1 MKIPGKLKNISNFSK
16 NVAKVTSGSA
26 LAAIISFLGIKFIT
40 SLYDPEVMGYY
51 GLLISIITIF
61 SVVASL
67 RYEMAITLPD
77 KEEDRRDTAWV
88 SLIALLIFTVLVGA
102 VLLLA
107 GNWILSFLEAEMLLP
122 YIHLIIFGIFVK
134 GLFQAGQFI
143 LLSDRKYKKLSTI
156 KVVQAILIQLITIG
170 YGLWR
175 ADLLGLYLGF
185 LIGNLTAGLL
195 SISTIIRSIRQI
207 QLQRLKIQAKRYIKF
222 PTVNSPSTLINSFS
236 AQLPV
241 LVLTKFFG
249 SEVVGYYIIAVKL
262 IDAPMNVIS
271 QSVSQVYVKAAA
283 DSYNS
288 SVTSLKNTYE
298 NTVKKM
304 ALVGLGPVIAAA
316 FLSPW
321 FVTTILGE
329 EWRATGYFVQILLV
343 MKFMQFINHPVSS
356 TFSIINRQELALY
369 LTLIFIAIRLAAML
383 IFRESATSMIWA
395 LSIAGALFYIT
406 YNLTIYL
413 SIKRLKH

>member
-1 MKIPGKLKNISNFSK
+1 MKILDKLKNTSNFSK
-16 NVAKVTSGSA
+16 NVARITSGSA

-40 SLYDPEVMGYY
+40 SLYDPEVMGHY
-51 GLLISIITIF
+51 GLLTSIITIF

-77 KEEDRRDTAWV
+77 KEVDSRDVAWV
-88 SLIALLIFTVLVGA
+88 SLIALLVFTVLLGA
-102 VLLLA
+102 VLLVV
-107 GNWILSFLEAEMLLP
+107 GDEILSFLEAETLLP
-122 YIHLIIFGIFVK
+122 YIHLIIFGIFAK

-143 LLSDRKYKKLSTI
+143 LLSNRKYKKLSTI
-156 KVVQAILIQLITIG
+156 KVVQAFLVQVITIG

-175 ADLLGLYLGF
+175 GDLLGLYLGF
-185 LIGNLTAGLL
+185 LIGNLIAGFI
-195 SISTIIRSIRQI
+195 SISTVIRTIRQI

-241 LVLTKFFG
+241 LILTKFFG
-249 SEVVGYYIIAVKL
+249 SEVVGYYTIAVKL

-288 SVTSLKNTYE
+288 SVASLKNTYE

-304 ALVGLGPVIAAA
+304 ALIGLGPAIIAA

-321 FVTTILGE
+321 IVTTILGE
-329 EWRATGYFVQILLV
+329 EWREAGYFVQILLV

-356 TFSIINRQELALY
+356 TFSIINRQELTLY
-369 LTLIFIAIRLAAML
+369 LILISIAIRLAAML
-383 IFRESATSMIWA
+383 AFRESATSMIWA
-395 LSIAGALFYIT
+395 LSIAGALFYIA
-406 YNLTIYL
+406 YNFTIYL
-413 SIKRLKH
+413 SINRLNH